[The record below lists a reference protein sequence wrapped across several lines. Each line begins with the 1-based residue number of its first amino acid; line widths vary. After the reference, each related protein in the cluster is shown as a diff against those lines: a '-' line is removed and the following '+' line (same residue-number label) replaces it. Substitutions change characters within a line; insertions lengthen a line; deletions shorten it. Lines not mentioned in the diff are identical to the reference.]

1 MTDKPIINI
10 DDLDYMD
17 FGDGGKFECKMGIIA
32 KTIGARDLGYNLTVV
47 PPGKRAF
54 PYHLHHKLEE
64 MFFILEGEGKLR
76 YNGKEHDLKKGDIIA
91 CPPGPDGAHQIIN
104 TGKAEMKFLAVSNS
118 GGPEVAE
125 YPDSGKVGIM
135 CGTFEKPDLRLIV
148 KNDSGI
154 GYFDGE
160 SD

>member
-1 MTDKPIINI
+1 MAKKPVINI
-10 DDLDYMD
+10 DQLKYMD
-17 FGDGGKFECKMGIIA
+17 FGDGGKFECKMGLLGPA
-32 KTIGARDLGYNLTVV
+32 IGARDLGYNLTVV
-47 PPGKRAF
+47 APGKRAF

-64 MFFILEGEGKLR
+64 MFFILEGNGTLR
-76 YNGKEHDLKKGDIIA
+76 YNGEEYPIKKGDVIA
-91 CPPGPDGAHQIIN
+91 CPPGPGGAHQIIN
-104 TGKAEMKFLAVSNS
+104 TGKAEMKYLSVSNS

-135 CGTFEKPDLRLIV
+135 CGPWEKPDLRIIV
-148 KNDSGI
+148 KNDGGI